1 MVARVTLTPKISNKP
16 PVVGCRY
23 DSRSD
28 SYRLDK
34 IFGGIPAGLWQVPTL
49 RLDFDP

>member
-1 MVARVTLTPKISNKP
+1 MMNVALTHKNMTNP